1 MRHPGRFRIVL
12 LLAISSLLLGCT
24 QEDPIVSYTVKK
36 HDLIQIPVTVGG
48 DEGSEGPALNAP
60 FMRPPSSNGPLTMDD
75 PTDRMLAGLIL
86 DGDAAWFIKGMGP
99 IGQFGEDVSTQFDT
113 LLSSISLS
121 GTDKP
126 NWDLGDVWT
135 ELPGSGMRAANLQLG
150 EVVFSVIR
158 LGIPAGTKER
168 SYVVDNVNRWRGQL
182 GLGPI
187 DSSQLA
193 GMSHKIKTADGH
205 DATVVDLL
213 GKTNSAAMS
222 AMGTG
227 GDQARPDARSAAGAS
242 NADESAAADVPFAS
256 AVPTGWKR
264 VAPGM
269 MQLAKF
275 VTGDA
280 DDAAQVSVSRA
291 GGSVF
296 ANVNRWRGQVGL
308 EPLANDNELDA
319 EAIKVS
325 GIDSMLFRIPGE
337 KDGIVAAMV
346 PHNGAVWFFKLTGP
360 VGVVEE
366 QSAAFDEFLSTVQL
380 K

>member
-1 MRHPGRFRIVL
+1 MRHSGRFRIVVV
-12 LLAISSLLLGCT
+12 LAISSFLMGCT
-24 QEDPIVSYTVKK
+24 SEEPIVSYTVKK
-36 HDLIQIPVTVGG
+36 HDVIQIPVTVGG
-48 DEGSEGPALNAP
+48 EDGAASPSMNAP
-60 FMRPPSSNGPLTMDD
+60 FMRPPAQSGPLTMDD
-75 PTDRMLAGLIL
+75 PTDRMLAALIL

-99 IGQFGEDVSTQFDT
+99 IGDFGEDATTQFYT
-113 LLSSISLS
+113 LLASISIS
-121 GTDKP
+121 GTEKP

-135 ELPGSGMRAANLQLG
+135 ELPGSGMRAANLRLG
-150 EVVFSVIR
+150 EITFSVIR

-193 GMSHKIKTADGH
+193 SMSHKIKTAGGH
-205 DATVVDLL
+205 DATIVDFS
-213 GKTNSAAMS
+213 GKTDGAAMS
-222 AMGTG
+222 AMGG
-227 GDQARPDARSAAGAS
+227 GRTPPRPTSRPDAAPK
-242 NADESAAADVPFAS
+242 NVEPPFES
-256 AVPTGWKR
+256 AVPAGWTR

-275 VTGDA
+275 VTGEA

-308 EPLANDNELDA
+308 EPLASDEELDA

-337 KDGIVAAMV
+337 KNGIVAAMV
-346 PHNGAVWFFKLTGP
+346 PHSGAVWFFKLTGP
-360 VGVVEE
+360 VAAVEE